1 MVYGL
6 WANRHPGYRGPTKGG
21 KNHVAP
27 NVGHQGS
34 LKETEN
40 MERKNHE
47 EKTLVNKQESVIIFN
62 GAHIRYGTVIDA
74 KDAVCMHQR
83 SKEA

>member
-6 WANRHPGYRGPTKGG
+6 WANRHPGSRGATKGG

-34 LKETEN
+34 LKETETWK
-40 MERKNHE
+40 EKNHE
-47 EKTLVNKQESVIIFN
+47 EKL
-62 GAHIRYGTVIDA
+62 
-74 KDAVCMHQR
+74 
-83 SKEA
+83 